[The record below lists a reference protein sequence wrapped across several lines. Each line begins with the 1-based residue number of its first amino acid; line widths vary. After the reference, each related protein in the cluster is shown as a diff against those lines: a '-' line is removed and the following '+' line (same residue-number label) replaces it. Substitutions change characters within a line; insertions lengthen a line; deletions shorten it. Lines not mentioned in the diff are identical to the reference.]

1 MSWSN
6 WVQAL
11 SNSGSWEKFRS
22 KRRNTNILMIS
33 GCIFLFLI
41 STYLYTPN
49 AFHFDLII
57 VNEIR
62 LGKPTQ
68 LVGGVPGFYVFQD
81 LWYRNGTFYAFH
93 ENVTDVPLPEKD
105 KIMSGP
111 HTIMTRPLSTQEE
124 LMDSQIGQI
133 RYFNGQTIFLNDGA
147 DQYNWSYLN
156 WFYHLAAEALLGG
169 IVSLGLS
176 NDFLEE
182 GVPRLMIPW
191 EGNWKDGYGIND
203 GMVKGIFGKDLVE
216 RNQWEMWS
224 ISGEWI
230 GFEKMVI
237 VDRYASHRHNPI
249 ANEWNK
255 MSLPIF
261 EELPSPPPPFFAP
274 YRQNLLQNL
283 HLSVSTARGRVGKA
297 LNDVPKI
304 VYLDRQ
310 ETSRKL
316 SDEDNDGIL
325 GVLRDLEKDGKA
337 HVGVPHLSEMGFKN
351 QVKAIKDADIIIG
364 IHGNGLTDQMWMPE
378 GGMVIEL
385 FIPDAFLRDYQV
397 LSQALGH
404 RHIAIWN
411 DRILPPSE
419 WKDIDGQMNPTLMH
433 DGTLI
438 PLNTPFI
445 QTLLED
451 LIVEMNQHL

>member
-1 MSWSN
+1 
-6 WVQAL
+6 
-11 SNSGSWEKFRS
+11 
-22 KRRNTNILMIS
+22 
-33 GCIFLFLI
+33 
-41 STYLYTPN
+41 
-49 AFHFDLII
+49 
-57 VNEIR
+57 
-62 LGKPTQ
+62 
-68 LVGGVPGFYVFQD
+68 
-81 LWYRNGTFYAFH
+81 
-93 ENVTDVPLPEKD
+93 
-105 KIMSGP
+105 
-111 HTIMTRPLSTQEE
+111 
-124 LMDSQIGQI
+124 
-133 RYFNGQTIFLNDGA
+133 
-147 DQYNWSYLN
+147 
-156 WFYHLAAEALLGG
+156 
-169 IVSLGLS
+169 
-176 NDFLEE
+176 
-182 GVPRLMIPW
+182 
-191 EGNWKDGYGIND
+191 
-203 GMVKGIFGKDLVE
+203 
-216 RNQWEMWS
+216 MWS

-304 VYLDRQ
+304 VYFDRQ

-351 QVKAIKDADIIIG
+351 QVKAVKDADIIIG

-438 PLNTPFI
+438 PVSKIERLI
-445 QTLLED
+445 QSYNIRHGTSEINLL
-451 LIVEMNQHL
+451 